1 MLAPTDQ
8 ELSESLEAYG
18 FTKPAAIHANLP
30 AHRLIE
36 EAVRR
41 GEGRLAPGGA
51 LVVETGQHTGRS
63 PKDKYVVQDDLTS
76 EIVRWGAIN
85 HPMTPVQFEHLRLRI
100 LTYLQER
107 ELFVIDA
114 AAGADRDYR
123 IPVRVITEQAWP
135 ALFSQIMF
143 LGSEPDDDPAG
154 LLAFTVIQA
163 PGFKAIPEI
172 DGTRS
177 EVIIALDFSRR
188 LVLIGGTRY
197 AGEIKKSIFTVA
209 NFLFPQRD
217 ALSMHCSA
225 NEGED
230 GDIALFFG
238 LSGTGKTTLSADP
251 HRRLIGD
258 DEHVWGDSGIF
269 NIEGGCYAKVIHLS
283 AEAEPEIYRTT
294 RTFGTVLENVV
305 FDEASE
311 ELDLDD
317 ETLTENTRAAYPI
330 EMIPNARLDGRGGHP
345 RNLIMLSADAFGV
358 LPPVA
363 RLNADQAMYHFLSG
377 YTAKVAGTERG
388 LTEPTATFS
397 AGFGSPFL
405 PLPPSVY
412 ADLLG
417 KRIDKHGAHVWLVN
431 TGWSGG
437 PYGVGRRMP
446 IQATRAIIRG
456 ILSGELANAPMR
468 KDPLFGF
475 DVPIRCADVTEG
487 LLDPRSTW
495 TDGAAYDA
503 QARRLAAMFVK
514 NFEQYSSGVRAEIE
528 AAGPSK
534 SLLDGVAAADL
545 VIAAEG

>member
-1 MLAPTDQ
+1 MSVQTDHA
-8 ELSESLEAYG
+8 LRESLVKLG
-18 FTKPAAIHANLP
+18 FAEVADVYANLP

-51 LVVETGQHTGRS
+51 LVVETGAHTGRS
-63 PKDKYVVQDDLTS
+63 PKDKYVVQDEGTAD
-76 EIVRWGAIN
+76 IVRWGQIN

-100 LTYLQER
+100 LSYLRGR
-107 ELFVIDA
+107 ELFVIDS
-114 AAGADRDYR
+114 AAGADADYR
-123 IPVRVITEQAWP
+123 VPVRVVTEQAWP
-135 ALFSQIMF
+135 ALFAQIMF
-143 LGSEPDDDPAG
+143 LEPKLTDDPEG
-154 LLAFTVIQA
+154 SNAFTVIQA

-209 NFLFPQRD
+209 NFLFPQRG

-225 NEGED
+225 NQGVS
-230 GDIALFFG
+230 GDVALFFG

-251 HRRLIGD
+251 DRRLIGD

-269 NIEGGCYAKVIHLS
+269 NIEGGCYAKVIRLS
-283 AEAEPEIYRTT
+283 PEAEPEIYRTT

-330 EMIPNARLDGRGGHP
+330 EMIPNARLDGKGGHP
-345 RNLIMLSADAFGV
+345 KNIIMLSADAFGV

-397 AGFGSPFL
+397 TCFGSPFL

-417 KRIDKHGAHVWLVN
+417 ERIAKHDAHVWLVN
-431 TGWSGG
+431 TGWTAG
-437 PYGVGRRMP
+437 PYGIGHRMP
-446 IQATRAIIRG
+446 IQATRAIVRG
-456 ILSGELANAPMR
+456 ILSGDLAQSPMR

-475 DVPIRCADVTEG
+475 DVPQHFAGVPED

-495 TDGAAYDA
+495 KNGVDYDA
-503 QARRLAAMFVK
+503 QASKLAAMFVK
-514 NFEQYSSGVRAEIE
+514 NFEQYGGTVRPEIE

-534 SLLDGVAAADL
+534 SVLADVAASDL